1 MRPPVAA
8 PMLPDTPPPMPVQA
22 DMKGNRKSKLGPQ
35 MMQPLQPQGPPLDK
49 CEMDKF
55 FSQSKQIKDLLASI
69 NGRLSTLD
77 NLYKTFI
84 MGSEAEQSKMEAD
97 IEKVLLLVNQ
107 ASVDIKKL
115 LDQLNNDNQ
124 RIEPIAEKGSG
135 DIRMRTLHYAS
146 LLRQFSE
153 AMKKFKKTQRLF
165 SQKQQEQIKATYLI
179 VRPYA
184 TMRELNKLFDA
195 TGEMVMTRSDILK
208 LGDKGDLAKHLA
220 EVRARH
226 ENVVNIEKGISALNQ
241 MFIDL
246 EVMVDEQGDVLESI
260 EDSLEHI
267 EDYLDEAAV
276 NMQEAREL
284 KKAIR
289 KKRCSIF

>member
-1 MRPPVAA
+1 
-8 PMLPDTPPPMPVQA
+8 MLPDTPPPMPVQS
-22 DMKGNRKSKLGPQ
+22 DLKGKRKSKVEPQ
-35 MMQPLQPQGPPLDK
+35 VLQEVQPQGPPQDK

-55 FSQSKQIKDLLASI
+55 FAQSKQIKELLASV
-69 NGRLSTLD
+69 NVRLETLG
-77 NLYKTFI
+77 NYYKKFLQAT
-84 MGSEAEQSKMEAD
+84 EVEQSKMEAD

-107 ASVDIKKL
+107 ASVDIKKI
-115 LDQLNNDNQ
+115 LDELKSDNE
-124 RIEPIAEKGSG
+124 RIEKIADQGSG

-146 LLRQFSE
+146 LVRQFSE
-153 AMKKFKKTQRLF
+153 AMKEFKKTQKMF
-165 SQKQQEQIKATYLI
+165 SEKQQEQIKATYLI

-195 TGEMVMTRSDILK
+195 TGEMIMTRSDILK
-208 LGDKGDLAKHLA
+208 LGEKGDLARHLA

-226 ENVVNIEKGISALNQ
+226 ENVISIEKGISALNQ

-246 EVMVDEQGDVLESI
+246 EVMVDEQGDVLNSI
-260 EDSLEHI
+260 EDSLENT
-267 EDYLDEAAV
+267 EDYLDEAAI

>member
-1 MRPPVAA
+1 
-8 PMLPDTPPPMPVQA
+8 MLPAV
-22 DMKGNRKSKLGPQ
+22 
-35 MMQPLQPQGPPLDK
+35 QPQGPPPDK

-55 FSQSKQIKDLLASI
+55 FAQSKQVKELLASV
-69 NGRLSTLD
+69 NGRLSTLETY
-77 NLYKTFI
+77 YKTFLQAT
-84 MGSEAEQSKMEAD
+84 EAEQSKMETD

-107 ASVDIKKL
+107 TSVDIKKV
-115 LDQLNNDNQ
+115 LDELNSDNE
-124 RIEPIAEKGSG
+124 RIEQLADKGSG

-153 AMKKFKKTQRLF
+153 AMKEFKKTQKMF
-165 SQKQQEQIKATYLI
+165 SEKQREQIKATYLI

-208 LGDKGDLAKHLA
+208 LGEKGDLARHLA

-226 ENVVNIEKGISALNQ
+226 ENVISIEKGISALNQ

-246 EVMVDEQGDVLESI
+246 EVMVDEQGDVLNSI
-260 EDSLEHI
+260 EDSLENT